1 MVFEVQQT
9 GAMRPRARSVRWMLL
24 WAGVCAAMGL
34 LSLMVSDA
42 RPGQVIIWMANPVGA
57 VALLRLQRSQ
67 WPAMLAALLVAVW
80 AAHVAYAWGAGPEF
94 QAWISPMTMA
104 WRAGLDVPVH
114 LLEMMLSAVML
125 DRIRALEHAGDRAA
139 VQGMVLLRAALLP
152 AALLAPLGGMVW
164 VGAAIGDWQ
173 VLSLNWFVGHTIG
186 TVATLP
192 LALSVATKQPR
203 VALAQVI
210 DPLALAMLLGSV
222 AVTLWA
228 GTSLPKPFVIM
239 VAPVV
244 WMAMRSTLVATFAA
258 NLLVAASMA
267 ALIRYG
273 VLLPPPTSSWWGDG
287 LFYLSVL
294 ATLLPGLFLAVMSE
308 GQRQALQVLADSESR
323 ARDLYF
329 QTPAMLHSIDAQGR
343 IVQVSKLWLD
353 TLGYG
358 EADVLGRH
366 VADFMDP
373 ASARKA
379 REVVIP
385 AAVRDGRCDNIDYQL
400 CRRDGTLCDVIL
412 SAIWEY
418 DEAHQPVRSLAVL
431 QDVTEKKRLEA
442 RSHFAEHDALT
453 GLPNRVLL
461 QDRLKMLCAHYSRH
475 KGVFAVGFLDL
486 DHFKEVNDNHGHDA
500 GDLLLK
506 EVARRLLGS
515 LRAADTVCRLGGDE
529 FVMIFSAVEG
539 RTELQVLATKLMA
552 AIAAPCV
559 LGEGPDAPVVQV
571 SGSLG
576 LALCP
581 EHGSE
586 PQVLLTHAD
595 QAMYAAKRGGRNRY
609 EFYRGAA

>member
-9 GAMRPRARSVRWMLL
+9 GAMRPRARSGRWMLL

-67 WPAMLAALLVAVW
+67 WPAMLAALFVAVW
-80 AAHVAYAWGAGPEF
+80 VTHMAYAWGAGPEF
-94 QAWISPMTMA
+94 QAWISPTTMA
-104 WRAGLDVPVH
+104 WRAALDVPVH

-139 VQGMVLLRAALLP
+139 VQGVVLLRSALLP
-152 AALLAPLGGMVW
+152 AAVLAPLGGLAWIGVA
-164 VGAAIGDWQ
+164 GGDWH
-173 VLSLNWFVGHTIG
+173 VMALNWFVGHTIG
-186 TVATLP
+186 TVAALP
-192 LALSVATKQPR
+192 LALSVATKRPR
-203 VALAQVI
+203 VALEQVTE
-210 DPLALAMLLGSV
+210 PMAMAMLFGSV

-244 WMAMRSTLVATFAA
+244 WMAMRSTLVATFTA

-273 VLLPPPTSSWWGDG
+273 VLLPPPTSSWWGDA

-308 GQRQALQVLADSESR
+308 GQRQALRILADSEAR

-373 ASARKA
+373 ASALKA

-385 AAVRDGRCDNIDYQL
+385 AAARDGRCDNIEYQL

-475 KGVFAVGFLDL
+475 KGVFAIGFLDL
-486 DHFKEVNDNHGHDA
+486 DHFKEVNDNYGHES

-506 EVARRLLGS
+506 EVARRLQGT

-539 RTELQVLATKLMA
+539 RTELQALAAKLMA
-552 AIAAPCV
+552 AIAAPCI

-576 LALCP
+576 MALFP

-586 PQVLLTHAD
+586 PQLLLTHAD
-595 QAMYAAKRGGRNRY
+595 QAMYAAKRSGRNRC
-609 EFYRGAA
+609 EFYRGTA